1 MQKISKGAVL
11 AALMTTLTACG
22 GGGGEGSSPAPTDQ
36 PSTPNNQP
44 IPVIKATGTSVST
57 STAIDLK
64 ASLNTE
70 VLLDASTSLDAD
82 KDVLTFDWRISKK
95 PQNSNLALNPTQT
108 VANTLLLRPDITGL
122 YEIVLNVTDIRGAS
136 ATKKITI
143 DVSSAS
149 PNTSKLERV
158 VFSAVGITPEPQ
170 NLTIGSTVLFDRD
183 ATNANSS
190 LNLEIISKP
199 TTSRTKL
206 VTQSATATGFTAD
219 VAGTYVIKAT
229 GKDAQGQTSS
239 ITYQYVAANQSPT
252 VLVVPSIDFLN
263 KDIRPLEALVA
274 SVGYTVLLNAENS
287 TDADQ
292 DALTFNWELTRQ
304 PTDSKLGTVNT
315 NSPKLFFSPDVLGY
329 YELVLKVTDA
339 RGIVSSYTQ
348 PIYVNNIAPTARIET
363 TATPVVNAPITNVT
377 MPINTS
383 MVLRGAKSTDPEG
396 DALTYQWSVLT
407 APEYSLATIQQS
419 TKSTAEFTPDRAG
432 SYTLRLRVTDAKGA
446 HSDQVLIINSGN
458 NSPVAVVNADLLQVF
473 RDEAAMLSGRYSFDP
488 DGDKLTYSW
497 TLDTKPAGSTAVITA
512 ANQPDFNFKPDVDGS
527 YIVTL
532 QVSDGKNTHSA
543 SSLIRKSSA
552 APAII
557 VPLPAMTDAY
567 SARYSAATDSIVFV
581 NSIKKELYSANPIS
595 GSQKKIALPFAIPH
609 VTLSNIP
616 NVTLSHSGRYMVT
629 STTQQDFS
637 LVDLVTKQVRSFK
650 RKTTGSQYYTLVT
663 DRGLVY
669 IINLETSP
677 PEKLTIELVDPD
689 NDQNHQITD
698 LSNDFFDTSRKILDF
713 RLFFLERSKS
723 IGISYTDDNDL
734 FGGYYIDL
742 LKTDEKTGKIFGI
755 TDKSNSNTGF
765 ISRGY
770 NTRIL
775 KFDRAQDYIV
785 YNWGDVFKISDQKPI
800 GKPSLQQ
807 WVFDV
812 SFFPEKNELVSLD
825 APLPNNSDAFLPASY
840 SVHTGDQYQNK
851 TTINLPV
858 VNGVQLFGVQA
869 FHSNNGQRIFIAS
882 TRNESYQN
890 AAYQDAGEFYL
901 VLQ

>member
-22 GGGGEGSSPAPTDQ
+22 GGGGEGSSPAPTDK

-82 KDVLTFDWRISKK
+82 KDVLTFDWRVSKK
-95 PQNSNLALNPTQT
+95 PQNSNLALNATQT
-108 VANTLLLRPDITGL
+108 AANTLLLRPDITGL

-396 DALTYQWSVLT
+396 DTLTYQWSVLT
-407 APEYSLATIQQS
+407 APEYSSATIQQS

-557 VPLPAMTDAY
+557 VPLPAMTDSY
-567 SARYSAATDSIVFV
+567 NARYSAATDSIIFV
-581 NSIKKELYSANPIS
+581 NQKDKELYSVNPMTS
-595 GSQKKIALPFAIPH
+595 NQKKIAFSFPVPH
-609 VTLSNIP
+609 ATLSN
-616 NVTLSHSGRYMVT
+616 NGRYMVT

-637 LVDLVTKQVRSFK
+637 LIDLVTKEVKKFTRQ
-650 RKTTGSQYYTLVT
+650 TTGQRYQTLVT

-669 IINLETSP
+669 IVNLDIFKEP
-677 PEKLTIELVDPD
+677 KELKIELIDS
-689 NDQNHQITD
+689 NNSQNHQITD
-698 LSNDFFDTSRKILDF
+698 LSNDFFDIFQNKDDLQV
-713 RLFFLERSKS
+713 FFLEKSKS
-723 IGISYTDDNDL
+723 IGISYTDYSTSN
-734 FGGYYIDL
+734 GYDFDVF
-742 LKTDEKTGKIFGI
+742 KTDERTGKLLSQQAKFYFNM
-755 TDKSNSNTGF
+755 SLS
-765 ISRGY
+765 SSLY
-770 NTRIL
+770 VL
-775 KFDRAQDYIV
+775 KGLSLDRHQEYLVASL
-785 YNWGDVFKISDQKPI
+785 GGVFKISDQKLV
-800 GKPSLQQ
+800 GKPIMEE
-807 WVFDV
+807 VIFDL
-812 SFFPEKNELVSLD
+812 SIAPDQHELISLD
-825 APLPNNSDAFLPASY
+825 KTPEYRNDGETLPDFYN
-840 SVHTGDQYQNK
+840 VHTGNQYQNK
-851 TTINLPV
+851 TTVNLPIV
-858 VNGVQLFGVQA
+858 DGKPLFGVRT
-869 FHSNNGQRIFIAS
+869 FHSTNGRRIVIAS
-882 TRNESYQN
+882 TSNQYYPN
-890 AAYQDAGEFYL
+890 AGEFYL